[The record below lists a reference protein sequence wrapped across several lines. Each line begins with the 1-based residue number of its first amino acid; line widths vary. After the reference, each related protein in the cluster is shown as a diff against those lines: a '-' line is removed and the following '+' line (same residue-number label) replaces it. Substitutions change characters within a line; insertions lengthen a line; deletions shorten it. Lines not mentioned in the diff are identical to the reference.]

1 MITLRLFDTT
11 IQVSF
16 GFFFLIAVNTVTT
29 HRITLLCLLFC
40 VLHELAHLC
49 VMRHLGVSVSSVKLY
64 GGGIKISGEDV
75 GLLAKCGR
83 MAVYLSGCILNAM
96 LGASFLTM
104 GYADIGAINLFIAA
118 FNLLPVSYFDGGK
131 VAECLL
137 GAYPRLLR
145 VMSGISALLIFSAA
159 ILAALVSPG
168 ELSPS
173 SLLTLLFV
181 FLSELVG

>member
-1 MITLRLFDTT
+1 MITLRLFDAN

-75 GLLAKCGR
+75 GLLGICGR